1 VTVATRRP
9 VLLRCES
16 VASRRQLGRNARGWG
31 SLTASP
37 LAAATRAQLKGP
49 RGVGEA
55 SRFIPPVERLCR
67 RAGNYGG
74 ASGSFT
80 DFTASTAMEHPS
92 RPQSLRA

>member
-1 VTVATRRP
+1 MAVATRRP
-9 VLLRCES
+9 VLS
-16 VASRRQLGRNARGWG
+16 AASAWRAGA
-31 SLTASP
+31 SL
-37 LAAATRAQLKGP
+37 LAT
-49 RGVGEA
+49 RGVGEE

-80 DFTASTAMEHPS
+80 DFTASTAMEHPG